1 MTSGRRALGVVV
13 LLSSASLGVGQ
24 VLPYE
29 FVRRMAPGQGKPISG
44 NPLDPPGNPGLL
56 PKDGTRLPEPGEPDR
71 GIQVLRSGDTHY
83 YRDEIH
89 VTGGG
94 EILIR
99 GYRVFADNA
108 RGVRST
114 EIWELEGNVKVIGKD
129 SVVTGHRII
138 VDFKNDTYR
147 AFDSESQLD
156 PKFLNTEQVRNKIY
170 VDGRESYGTRT
181 LLRSID
187 GSLTTCNYPHAHYE
201 IVGADSE
208 VRPGKRAILR
218 RARVRFFDRT
228 LFTLPF
234 LVIPLEERNYKYTP
248 DVGQSPDEGYY
259 IKNRY
264 GVPLKSDRIL
274 DTRLDH
280 MTKLGTGVG
289 FGMNYGN
296 TNSGGEARIYKITG
310 QVGTVNFNNRHQQN
324 FRWGQFSI
332 ENDYQKDNYLS
343 APGTSI
349 LQSRANLNVPWA
361 GGTTRLGLNRTSNES
376 LSFNSTNQTISLGDT
391 RRWSRDFNTRIDLNH
406 VSSKQGVS
414 GSSSS
419 GTEREQV
426 DLLLRA
432 EQDLRRATA
441 SLDYQRSIPIG
452 DTSNFF
458 SGSDRTPVVTLAS
471 DARRLLGD
479 KAERRLP
486 FRTELSIGEFQAQG
500 GDGHISRGLFDF
512 NFQKYDRSSQ
522 RFRADF
528 TGQFKQGMYSD
539 DTAQYTLAGG
549 STLSYRTSRDT
560 AINLRYNYLR
570 PYGYTPLTID
580 RSGRTNLYTLDASAR
595 FFRTLKMGLQTGYDS
610 LRLEERD
617 TPWQQLG
624 LRSEWDPKSWFML
637 RSLSTYDTFSGQ
649 WSSVRLDMTYRP
661 GATLLSVG
669 ARYDGIRKVWGS
681 VNVVLENLKVG
692 RTRVSTILQYNGFT
706 KQFDSKQYQFT
717 YDLHCWEAVLNV
729 VENNTGFRAG
739 REVQFLFR
747 IKAFPFGT
755 NFGTGRR
762 GQPYSTGTGRDF

>member
-1 MTSGRRALGVVV
+1 MTSGPRTWSVVV
-13 LLSSASLGVGQ
+13 LLSSASLGAAQIQPWPSIRKAVQ
-24 VLPYE
+24 STQRP
-29 FVRRMAPGQGKPISG
+29 PSS
-44 NPLDPPGNPGLL
+44 NPMDPPGNPGLL
-56 PKDGTRLPEPGEPDR
+56 PKEGNRLPAPGEPDQ
-71 GIQVLRSGDTHY
+71 GIRIIKSGNTHLEG
-83 YRDEIH
+83 DEVHIN
-89 VTGGG
+89 GGG

-108 RGVRST
+108 RGTRST
-114 EIWELEGNVKVIGKD
+114 EVWELDGNVKVIGKD
-129 SVVTGHRII
+129 SVITGNRII
-138 VDFKNDTYR
+138 VDFKNETYR

-156 PKFLNTEQVRNKIY
+156 PKALNTDQVRNKIY
-170 VDGRESYGTRT
+170 VNGRETYGTRT
-181 LLRSID
+181 LLKSID
-187 GSLTTCNYPHAHYE
+187 GGFTTCNYAHAHYE

-208 VRPGKRAILR
+208 VRPGKRIILR
-218 RARVRFFDRT
+218 KARIRAFDHT

-259 IKNRY
+259 IKNFY
-264 GVPLKSDRIL
+264 GVPLKNDRIL
-274 DTRLDH
+274 QTRLDH

-289 FGMNYGN
+289 LGYAYGGAASN
-296 TNSGGEARIYKITG
+296 GDFKVYKITG
-310 QVGTVNFNNRHQQN
+310 KADTLNYGNRHQQN

-332 ENDYQKDNYLS
+332 ENDFQKNNYLS

-349 LQSRANLNVPWA
+349 LQSRANLNVPW
-361 GGTTRLGLNRTSNES
+361 GGGATRLGLNRTNNES
-376 LSFNSTNQTISLGDT
+376 NSFNSTNQTISLGDT
-391 RRWSRDFNTRIDLNH
+391 RRWNKMFNTRLDLNH
-406 VSSKQGVS
+406 VSSKQGVT
-414 GSSSS
+414 GGA
-419 GTEREQV
+419 GTEREQI

-452 DTSNFF
+452 DTTNFF

-471 DARRLLGD
+471 DARRLFGD
-479 KAERRLP
+479 KAEKRLP
-486 FRTELSIGEFQAQG
+486 FRTELSMGEFQAQT
-500 GDGHISRGLFDF
+500 GDGRITRSVFDF
-512 NFQKYDRSSQ
+512 NFQKYDRSTH
-522 RFRADF
+522 RFKADF

-549 STLSYRTSRDT
+549 STLTYRTSRDT
-560 AINLRYNYLR
+560 AINFRYNYLR
-570 PYGYTPLTID
+570 PYGYAPLTID

-595 FFRTLKMGLQTGYDS
+595 AFRSLKLGVQTGYDS
-610 LRLEERD
+610 LRLEQQD

-624 LRSEWDPKSWFML
+624 LRSEWEPKHWFL
-637 RSLSTYDTFSGQ
+637 FRTLSTYDTFSGQ

-661 GATLLSVG
+661 GATLLTLG

-692 RTRVSTILQYNGFT
+692 RTHASAILQYNGFT

-729 VENNTGFRAG
+729 TENNTGFRAG

-747 IKAFPFGT
+747 LKAFPFGT
-755 NFGTGRR
+755 NYGTGRR